1 MSNQKPEI
9 DVLTQHLLDEAPKT
23 TPQAVV
29 TQQTKIKRTTG
40 QLASVEARKRNDPLY
55 QRMVKYRILY
65 YKYREMLHQKYTPRV
80 RSKARR

>member
-9 DVLTQHLLDEAPKT
+9 DAVTQYLLDEALKNPSQT
-23 TPQAVV
+23 VV
-29 TQQTKIKRTTG
+29 TKQTKIKRTAS
-40 QLASVEARKRNDPLY
+40 QLASGEGRKRNDPLY
-55 QRMVKYRILY
+55 QRMVKYRTLY